1 MEIIHEIFTTLKKT
15 YPENT
20 NRQTYFLAACSLF
33 FFSTTND
40 INYDVAIKLRPYGG
54 LIGIE
59 KSSLDKHLGDS
70 KILRIHTAVFVR
82 ENYNTGPTYC

>member
-1 MEIIHEIFTTLKKT
+1 MRYLLLRM

-20 NRQTYFLAACSLF
+20 NRRNYFLAACSLF
-33 FFSTTND
+33 FFSTTNF

-59 KSSLDKHLGDS
+59 NSSLDNYLSDS
-70 KILRIHTAVFVR
+70 KIL
-82 ENYNTGPTYC
+82 